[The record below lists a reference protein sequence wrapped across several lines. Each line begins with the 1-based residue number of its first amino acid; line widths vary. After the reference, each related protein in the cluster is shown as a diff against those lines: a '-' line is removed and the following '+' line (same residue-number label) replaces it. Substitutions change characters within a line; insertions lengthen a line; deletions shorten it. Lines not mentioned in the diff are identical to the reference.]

1 MSRRVLSIDLE
12 TYSDVDLPNSG
23 VYRYVE
29 GDFHILLFAY
39 AFDDEETKCVD
50 IACGEQLPAEVID
63 ALQDESIIKSAW
75 NAQFE
80 RTCLSKYLGTQLF
93 PDSWQCTMVWAA
105 SLSLPLKLA
114 TAEQALKTA
123 QQKDAVGERLI
134 RYFSLP
140 CKPTKANGGR
150 TRNLPEHA
158 PEDWKLFK
166 SYCIQDVETE
176 RDIRRR
182 LEKFPLLPQE
192 WDYYHMDQRINDRGI
207 LIDKELVRQAIICN
221 MAIRA
226 GRENVEKI
234 LNAVEK

>member
-12 TYSDVDLPNSG
+12 TYSDVDLPNCG

-39 AFDDEETKCVD
+39 AFDEEETKCVD
-50 IACGEQLPAEVID
+50 MACGEQLPTDVMN
-63 ALQDESIIKSAW
+63 ALQDDSIIKSAW

-80 RTCLSKYLGTQLF
+80 RTCLSKYLGTQLS
-93 PDSWQCTMVWAA
+93 PDSWQCTMIWAA

-114 TAEQALKTA
+114 TAAQALKTV

-158 PEDWKLFK
+158 PEDWRLFK

-192 WDYYHMDQRINDRGI
+192 
-207 LIDKELVRQAIICN
+207 
-221 MAIRA
+221 
-226 GRENVEKI
+226 
-234 LNAVEK
+234 